1 MPKVLAVGGVRRIR
15 AENGMLL
22 PATIGVRSF
31 FFKSRIFCDHGI
43 SVVVVVGCGSVFVLS
58 DGSGGI
64 GDVVKSLVE
73 ADVSNGCEGSDVSQ
87 LVAKMPAKSR
97 DNTIKIEAIRRTECD
112 LRREMFVF
120 MYSLQLCRSSTA
132 TCKKTLFTTIFYHA
146 SVRMCLVQLC
156 IRTSLFI

>member
-112 LRREMFVF
+112 LRREMFD
-120 MYSLQLCRSSTA
+120 LQNRA
-132 TCKKTLFTTIFYHA
+132 
-146 SVRMCLVQLC
+146 RLVHLLSKYEKITRRARFHLRDQALLNAFDEWFL
-156 IRTSLFI
+156 SLF

>member
-1 MPKVLAVGGVRRIR
+1 
-15 AENGMLL
+15 MLL
-22 PATIGVRSF
+22 PATVGVRSF

-43 SVVVVVGCGSVFVLS
+43 SVVVVVGCGSVFVSS

-97 DNTIKIEAIRRTECD
+97 DNTIKIEAIRRTDCD

-132 TCKKTLFTTIFYHA
+132 TCKKSFYYYILSCERSDVPCSTLYPDKSLYIATI
-146 SVRMCLVQLC
+146 VPD
-156 IRTSLFI
+156 LFLSSDDVLK